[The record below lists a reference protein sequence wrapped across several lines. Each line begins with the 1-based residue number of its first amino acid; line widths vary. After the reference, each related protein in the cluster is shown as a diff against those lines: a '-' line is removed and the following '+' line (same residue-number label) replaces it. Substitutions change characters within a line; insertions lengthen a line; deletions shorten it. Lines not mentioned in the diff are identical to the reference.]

1 MNKVMDK
8 LLKSDP
14 SLIYAPV
21 DGRLTALE
29 DFADPL
35 FAEAV
40 LGPGIVI
47 EPEDGMVYA
56 PFMGEVTSVSE
67 SKNAIGLKCFTGVEV
82 LIHIGVDTVRM
93 KGEGF
98 QVVAEKGKK
107 IRTGDVLITFDPEGI
122 KEAGLVN
129 SVAVVVP
136 NADKFDGIILAAQ
149 PGDAI
154 KHGERLLQVPSLD
167 E

>member
-1 MNKVMDK
+1 MNIVVDK

-14 SLIYAPV
+14 AYIYAPV
-21 DGRLTALE
+21 DGKVTALE

-35 FAEAV
+35 FAEGV

-47 EPEDGMVYA
+47 EPEEGMIYA

-98 QVVAEKGKK
+98 QVIAEKGKK
-107 IRTGDVLITFDPEGI
+107 IRTGDVLISFDPETI
-122 KEAGLVN
+122 SEAGLVN
-129 SVAVVVP
+129 SIVMVVP
-136 NADKFDGIILAAQ
+136 NAAKFDGIVMVSQL
-149 PGDAI
+149 GENV
-154 KHGERLLQVPSLD
+154 KHGERLMKIPSLD
-167 E
+167 K